1 MACLRY
7 LAGCPCPRCLILKSR
22 IPLIGTKTDTK
33 QRIQLARVDNED
45 RKYKIDLVR
54 RMMFEGG
61 VNITSERIETFLR
74 PTSLV
79 PTRVWRRLFSFSN
92 TNKLHI

>member
-7 LAGCPCPRCLILKSR
+7 LSLCPCPRCLLLKSR
-22 IPLIGTKTDTK
+22 IPMIGTKTDVK
-33 QRIQLARVDNED
+33 QRIKLARVDTQN
-45 RKYKIDLVR
+45 RRNKIELAR

-61 VNITSERIETFLR
+61 VNITSERIETVLR

-79 PTRVWRRLFSFSN
+79 PTRVGRQ
-92 TNKLHI
+92 